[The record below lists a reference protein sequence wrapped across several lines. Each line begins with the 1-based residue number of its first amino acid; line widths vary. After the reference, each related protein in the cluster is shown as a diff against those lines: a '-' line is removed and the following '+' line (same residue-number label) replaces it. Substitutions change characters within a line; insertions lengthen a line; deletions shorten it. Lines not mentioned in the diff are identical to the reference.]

1 MEGVSFKWASLK
13 YHTTRMALS
22 KYHLGQYCPKHF
34 SSKCWRSSPAEC
46 EHVEDR
52 DEACGREG
60 GVADEAADV
69 QGQGLVL
76 IREVEPVKGSVL
88 TRGLATCELLDL
100 QNHLGWHSDEAILVQ
115 SDILT
120 NPI

>member
-1 MEGVSFKWASLK
+1 M
-13 YHTTRMALS
+13 
-22 KYHLGQYCPKHF
+22 
-34 SSKCWRSSPAEC
+34 
-46 EHVEDR
+46 EDR

-88 TRGLATCELLDL
+88 TRGLVTCELLDL